1 MMGSLSI
8 NSQQILI
15 LCMIILSWKLDNY
28 IPEFKNSNI
37 VDMCSIP
44 GQSLDFHILQPK
56 KKKLPHAPR
65 KMKSK
70 IPYATTKTQC
80 SQINN

>member
-1 MMGSLSI
+1 
-8 NSQQILI
+8 
-15 LCMIILSWKLDNY
+15 MIIWSWKLDNY

-56 KKKLPHAPR
+56 KKV
-65 KMKSK
+65 
-70 IPYATTKTQC
+70 TTCTKKDEIKDPIC
-80 SQINN
+80 HN